1 MKLAA
6 VLFVFALTLSGACI
20 AEAADENPAPSPV
33 SPAPSAANAA
43 PSASSAA
50 LKSGTIDISTDH
62 LEADDQRRLIFLK
75 GNVTVRWEGRV
86 LTCDEADITYQ
97 ARKMRPQSGGPGR
110 TSGDPGGGT
119 EGRPGSTQKD
129 EPDVQHEIV
138 RIQARGHVKVT
149 LENRV
154 ALSDAAVYDAQ
165 SRIITLSGN
174 PRLWR
179 GNDFLSGDRIKVFLD
194 EDRSVVEGGG
204 SEKVKLRLYQSQPE
218 DKAGKTGTPSEGKER

>member
-6 VLFVFALTLSGACI
+6 AFMAFTLALSGAWM
-20 AEAADENPAPSPV
+20 AEAADEKPALAPPAPAAAGT
-33 SPAPSAANAA
+33 PAV
-43 PSASSAA
+43 A
-50 LKSGTIDISTDH
+50 LKSGTVDISTDH

-75 GNVTVRWEGRV
+75 GNVIVRWEGRV
-86 LTCDEADITYQ
+86 LTCDEAEIAYQ
-97 ARKMRPQSGGPGR
+97 ARK
-110 TSGDPGGGT
+110 T
-119 EGRPGSTQKD
+119 RPGSPGTGTENRPGSAQKD

-154 ALSDAAVYDAQ
+154 ALSDAAVYEAQ

-179 GNDFLSGDRIKVFLD
+179 GKDFLSGDRIKVFLD

-218 DKAGKTGTPSEGKER
+218 DKPAKTGTAGEGRER